1 MDASSGAAC
10 DGSPMAAPARRLRRL
25 AAQLRHRAPAAAAAA
40 TVPPASDPDQA
51 GLVGGAVR
59 PEGGP
64 LPLLRA
70 DDPPGADA
78 LGLSP
83 EEIAQF
89 RELGYVVKRGLI
101 PEADLAP
108 FLDMWWEQPPVRAAG
123 MTPDNP
129 ESWVLPGRHWPREN
143 RWGTE
148 RNWMM
153 RDEPWPGEDTELVSE
168 QPPRPPACVN
178 SEASAAH
185 THSNTSSPAVGRL
198 PHKLTADTSSHVWR
212 WHGIGHDEAFVRATS
227 AHPNVLHMAEA
238 LLGGPVKRPRR
249 NRGICARP
257 SSYFT
262 PSASLLTAVCA
273 RRLCLPE
280 GK

>member
-1 MDASSGAAC
+1 
-10 DGSPMAAPARRLRRL
+10 
-25 AAQLRHRAPAAAAAA
+25 
-40 TVPPASDPDQA
+40 
-51 GLVGGAVR
+51 
-59 PEGGP
+59 
-64 LPLLRA
+64 
-70 DDPPGADA
+70 
-78 LGLSP
+78 
-83 EEIAQF
+83 
-89 RELGYVVKRGLI
+89 
-101 PEADLAP
+101 
-108 FLDMWWEQPPVRAAG
+108 

-129 ESWVLPGRHWPREN
+129 DSWVLPGRHWPREN

-153 RDEPWPGEDTELVSE
+153 REEPWPGEDTELVSE
-168 QPPRPPACVN
+168 QPPRPPAGVN

-249 NRGICARP
+249 NRGICATLLPLPLPQATSSWLARAQTLSSQGKMSRTGALNTWRPRAAGSGRTWTGLRSSCRP
-257 SSYFT
+257 S
-262 PSASLLTAVCA
+262 
-273 RRLCLPE
+273 
-280 GK
+280 